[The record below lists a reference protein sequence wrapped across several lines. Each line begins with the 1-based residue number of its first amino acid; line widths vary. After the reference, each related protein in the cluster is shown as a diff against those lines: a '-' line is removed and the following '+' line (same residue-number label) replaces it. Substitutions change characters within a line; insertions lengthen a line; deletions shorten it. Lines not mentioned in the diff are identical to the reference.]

1 MTDQDP
7 DSNRRQG
14 EFRSDRRRAGWRDF
28 RRGYPGFI
36 FTMMIGVAA
45 LIAIDG
51 LLVYKRFAYT
61 REVERLRESM
71 SAAERQRTDLIIAA
85 EQDKLRMAV
94 ELARRQAQLD
104 KRIHLSIP
112 VDSGRIY
119 LEREG
124 AILREMPAQIG
135 PERTVGTSP
144 DTLHMAIPRGER
156 TVVEVLRNG
165 AWTVPAWVYADRKLP
180 GSGGSVAGA
189 LGPIALLLDG
199 GTVIYSLPK
208 AGPLADSAY
217 VLPGS
222 VRASEADLEAIV
234 ENLSAGTKVYFY

>member
-1 MTDQDP
+1 
-7 DSNRRQG
+7 
-14 EFRSDRRRAGWRDF
+14 
-28 RRGYPGFI
+28 
-36 FTMMIGVAA
+36 
-45 LIAIDG
+45 
-51 LLVYKRFAYT
+51 
-61 REVERLRESM
+61 
-71 SAAERQRTDLIIAA
+71 
-85 EQDKLRMAV
+85 
-94 ELARRQAQLD
+94 
-104 KRIHLSIP
+104 

-124 AILREMPAQIG
+124 AILREMPAEVG
-135 PERTVGTSP
+135 PERTVGTAP
-144 DTLHMAIPRGER
+144 DTVHIAIPRGER

-165 AWTVPAWVYADRKLP
+165 SWTVPAWLYADRKLA
-180 GSGGSVAGA
+180 GSAGNVAGA

-208 AGPLADSAY
+208 SGPLADSTY

>member
-1 MTDQDP
+1 MTDP
-7 DSNRRQG
+7 DSDRRAG

-28 RRGYPGFI
+28 RRSYPGFI
-36 FTMMIGVAA
+36 FTMAIGVAA
-45 LIAIDG
+45 LVAIDAW
-51 LLVYKRFAYT
+51 LIYKRYDYNN
-61 REVERLRESM
+61 EVERLRASM
-71 SAAERQRTDLIIAA
+71 SAAERQKTDLIIHA
-85 EQDKLRMAV
+85 EKDKLRMAV

-124 AILREMPAQIG
+124 AILREMPAQVG
-135 PERTVGTSP
+135 PERTVGTAP
-144 DTLHMAIPRGER
+144 DTIHMAIPRGER
-156 TVVEVLRNG
+156 TIVEVLKNG
-165 AWTVPAWVYADRKLP
+165 SWNVPAWVYADRKLE
-180 GSGGSVAGA
+180 GAGGNVAGA
-189 LGPIALLLDG
+189 LGSIALLLDG

-208 AGPLADSAY
+208 AGPLADPTY

-222 VRASEADLEAIV
+222 VRANEADLKAIV

>member
-1 MTDQDP
+1 MTDP
-7 DSNRRQG
+7 DSDRRQG

-28 RRGYPGFI
+28 RRSYPGFI
-36 FTMMIGVAA
+36 FTMMLGVAA

-51 LLVYKRFAYT
+51 WLVYKRFAYT
-61 REVERLRESM
+61 NEVERLRASM
-71 SAAERQRTDLIIAA
+71 SAAERQKTDIIIAA
-85 EQDKLRMAV
+85 EKDKLRMAV

-124 AILREMPAQIG
+124 AILREMPAQVG
-135 PERTVGTSP
+135 PERTVGAPP
-144 DTLHMAIPRGER
+144 DTLRMAIPRGER

-165 AWTVPAWVYADRKLP
+165 SWDVPAWVYADRKLA
-180 GSGGSVAGA
+180 GSAGSVPGA

-222 VRASEADLEAIV
+222 VRASEADLAAIV

>member
-1 MTDQDP
+1 MTNP
-7 DSNRRQG
+7 DSDRREG
-14 EFRSDRRRAGWRDF
+14 EFRSDRRRSGWRDF

-36 FTMMIGVAA
+36 FTMALGVAA
-45 LIAIDG
+45 LLVIDG
-51 LLVYKRFAYT
+51 WLVYKRFDYKS
-61 REVERLRESM
+61 EVQRLRANM
-71 SAAERQRTDLIIAA
+71 SAAERQRTDLIIQA

-124 AILREMPAQIG
+124 AILREMPAVVG
-135 PERTVGTSP
+135 PERTVGAAP
-144 DTLHMAIPRGER
+144 DTIRMAIPRGER
-156 TVVEVLRNG
+156 TIVEVLTNG
-165 AWTVPAWVYADRKLP
+165 SWNVPGWVYADRKIP
-180 GSGGSVAGA
+180 GTPGSVAGA

-199 GTVIYSLPK
+199 GTVIYSQPK
-208 AGPLADSAY
+208 SGPLADSSY

-222 VRASEADLEAIV
+222 VRASEADLKAIV

>member
-1 MTDQDP
+1 MTDP
-7 DSNRRQG
+7 DSDRRQG

-28 RRGYPGFI
+28 RRSYPGFI
-36 FTMMIGVAA
+36 FTMVLGVAA

-51 LLVYKRFAYT
+51 WLVYKRFAYT
-61 REVERLRESM
+61 KEVERLRASM
-71 SAAERQRTDLIIAA
+71 SAAERQKTDLIIAA

-94 ELARRQAQLD
+94 ELARRQAQLA

-124 AILREMPAQIG
+124 AILREMPAEVG
-135 PERTVGTSP
+135 PERSVGTPP
-144 DTLHMAIPRGER
+144 DTIHIAIPRGER
-156 TVVEVLRNG
+156 TVVDVLRNG
-165 AWTVPAWVYADRKLP
+165 SWNVPAWVYADRKLP
-180 GSGGSVAGA
+180 GSGGPVRGA

-199 GTVIYSLPK
+199 GTVIYSLPS
-208 AGPLADSAY
+208 AGPLADSSY

-222 VRASEADLEAIV
+222 VRASEADLKAIV
-234 ENLSAGTKVYFY
+234 ENLSPGTKVFFY

>member
-1 MTDQDP
+1 MTNP
-7 DSNRRQG
+7 DSDRRAG

-28 RRGYPGFI
+28 RRSYPGFI

-45 LIAIDG
+45 LIAIDAW
-51 LLVYKRFAYT
+51 LIYKRYDYT
-61 REVERLRESM
+61 NEVGRLRASM
-71 SAAERQRTDLIIAA
+71 SAAERERTDLIIAA

-124 AILREMPAQIG
+124 AILREMPAQVG
-135 PERTVGTSP
+135 PERTVGTPP
-144 DTLHMAIPRGER
+144 DTIRMATPRGER
-156 TVVEVLRNG
+156 TIVEVLTNG
-165 AWTVPAWVYADRKLP
+165 SWNVPGWVYADRKLP
-180 GSGGSVAGA
+180 GSGGVVQGA
-189 LGPIALLLDG
+189 LGPIAVVLDG

-208 AGPLADSAY
+208 SGPLADSAY

-222 VRASEADLEAIV
+222 VRASEADLKAIV

>member
-1 MTDQDP
+1 MTDP
-7 DSNRRQG
+7 DSDRRQG

-28 RRGYPGFI
+28 RRSYPGFI
-36 FTMMIGVAA
+36 FTMMLGVAA
-45 LIAIDG
+45 LIALDG
-51 LLVYKRFAYT
+51 FLVYKRFAYT

-71 SAAERQRTDLIIAA
+71 SAAERRKTDLIIAA

-104 KRIHLSIP
+104 KRLHLSIP

-135 PERTVGTSP
+135 PERAVGAPP
-144 DTLHMAIPRGER
+144 DTVHIAIPRGER
-156 TVVEVLRNG
+156 TVVEVLKDG
-165 AWTVPAWVYADRKLP
+165 AWNVPGWVYADRKLE
-180 GSGGSVAGA
+180 GSGGRVAGA
-189 LGPIALLLDG
+189 LGPVALLLDG
-199 GTVIYSLPK
+199 GTVIYSLPRT
-208 AGPLADSAY
+208 GPLADSAY

-222 VRASEADLEAIV
+222 VRTDAADLQAII
-234 ENLSAGTKVYFY
+234 ENLSPGTKVYFY

>member
-1 MTDQDP
+1 MTDP
-7 DSNRRQG
+7 DSDRRQG

-28 RRGYPGFI
+28 RRSYPGFI
-36 FTMMIGVAA
+36 FTMVLGVAA

-51 LLVYKRFAYT
+51 WLVYKRFAYT
-61 REVERLRESM
+61 KEVERLRASM
-71 SAAERQRTDLIIAA
+71 SAAERQKTDLIIAA

-94 ELARRQAQLD
+94 ELARRQAQLA

-124 AILREMPAQIG
+124 AILREMPAEVG
-135 PERTVGTSP
+135 PERSVGTPP
-144 DTLHMAIPRGER
+144 DTIHIAIPRGER
-156 TVVEVLRNG
+156 TIVEVLAGESWN
-165 AWTVPAWVYADRKLP
+165 VPAWVYADRKLP
-180 GSGGSVAGA
+180 GSGGPVRGA

-199 GTVIYSLPK
+199 GTVIYSLPS
-208 AGPLADSAY
+208 AGPLADSSY

-222 VRASEADLEAIV
+222 VRASEADLKAIV
-234 ENLSAGTKVYFY
+234 ENLSPGTKVFFY

>member
-1 MTDQDP
+1 MTDP
-7 DSNRRQG
+7 DSDRRGG

-36 FTMMIGVAA
+36 ITMIIGVAA

-51 LLVYKRFAYT
+51 WLIYKRFDYGG
-61 REVERLRESM
+61 EVERLRGSM
-71 SAAERQRTDLIIAA
+71 SEAERERTDLIVNA
-85 EQDKLRMAV
+85 EKDKLRIAV
-94 ELARRQAQLD
+94 ELARRQAQMD

-124 AILREMPAQIG
+124 AILREMAAQVG
-135 PERTVGTSP
+135 PERTVGTAP
-144 DTLHMAIPRGER
+144 DTIRMAIPRGER
-156 TVVEVLRNG
+156 TIVEVLANG
-165 AWTVPAWVYADRKLP
+165 AWNVPAWVYSDRKLDGRAGP
-180 GSGGSVAGA
+180 LQGA

-199 GTVIYSLPK
+199 GTVIYSQPSS
-208 AGPLADSAY
+208 GPLADSTY

-222 VRASEADLEAIV
+222 VRASEADLRAV
-234 ENLSAGTKVYFY
+234 LENLSAGTKVYFY

>member
-1 MTDQDP
+1 MTDP
-7 DSNRRQG
+7 DSDRRGG

-28 RRGYPGFI
+28 RRSYPGFI
-36 FTMMIGVAA
+36 FTMTIGVAA

-51 LLVYKRFAYT
+51 WLIYKRYDYN
-61 REVERLRESM
+61 REVERLRASM
-71 SAAERQRTDLIIAA
+71 SEAEREKTDLIISA
-85 EQDKLRMAV
+85 EKDKLRIAV

-124 AILREMPAQIG
+124 AILREMPAEVG
-135 PERTVGTSP
+135 PERTVGTPP
-144 DTLHMAIPRGER
+144 DTIRMAIPRGER
-156 TVVEVLRNG
+156 TVVEVVTDGSWN
-165 AWTVPAWVYADRKLP
+165 VPGWVYADRKIP
-180 GSGGSVAGA
+180 GTGGVRAGA
-189 LGPIALLLDG
+189 IGPIALVLDG
-199 GTVIYSLPK
+199 GTLIYSMPA
-208 AGPLADSAY
+208 AGPLADSSY

-222 VRASEADLEAIV
+222 VRASEADLRAIR